1 MGHRAGQAF
10 PELCEMN
17 EEVNAVMGG
26 NVYKLPSEYLAEGRL
41 EGRTEGM
48 KEGAKNA
55 LFQLLSRGKSTLE
68 DVAEGLNLSAEETG
82 KLFEE
87 WKSKRE
93 SE

>member
-26 NVYKLPSEYLAEGRL
+26 IIYKLPSEYFA

-48 KEGAKNA
+48 REG
-55 LFQLLSRGKSTLE
+55 LFQLLSRGKSTIE